1 MRNSTSK
8 RRVVAAGVTLLGLAA
23 AGLVYAAWTAT
34 GGGSGYAKA
43 GSAQALTT
51 TDVSASTAA
60 TLYPGADGDV
70 LIRITNPNPYP
81 VRLTDVTGNGA
92 VTADAGHSTCGSDA
106 GHPTGVTFTNQTSQ
120 TIDVAASSSTQTT
133 LTNAAHMSNAS
144 DDSCQGATFTIPV
157 SLSGHS
163 NAP

>member
-1 MRNSTSK
+1 MRNLST
-8 RRVVAAGVTLLGLAA
+8 RARLIAAALTVVGLCV

-43 GSAQALTT
+43 DTAQDLTT
-51 TDVSASTAA
+51 VDVSASTSS

-70 LIRITNPNPYP
+70 SIEISNPNPYP
-81 VRLTDVTGNGA
+81 VEVTDVTGDGA
-92 VTADAGHSTCGSDA
+92 ITADAGHSTCGSDV
-106 GHPTGVTFTNQTSQ
+106 GHPTGVTFTDQTGQ
-120 TIDVAASSSTQTT
+120 TISVAANDTTQTT

-163 NAP
+163 DA